1 MIKVPVFVCLW
12 HILNFMVVRRS
23 LVVVDIFAFIAARVQ
38 EPQPRATALR
48 LVRGA
53 VVLVTIRG
61 PVVKG
66 IRVPVQ

>member
-1 MIKVPVFVCLW
+1 
-12 HILNFMVVRRS
+12 MVVRRS